1 MKTLYIY
8 GTVYMNGKT
17 IQKSIESLLPLT
29 KKFNLYLSIIDN
41 FSTDNTY
48 EWLMSSSNKYKN
60 VTFYVK
66 QIKCNRGK
74 GREIA
79 LNHILNIAK
88 PNDFTFYID
97 FDTIYT
103 RKIHKY
109 IINFVNERDKN
120 KIGIGHL
127 SLIKYNYGINW
138 KNLNYGEDIER
149 GAHFKYKGYKIY
161 ITPPGNS
168 FGINQDRGNSLKER
182 ERVYAKG
189 LKYYIR
195 LFSNAIDT
203 ERGFAFKN
211 FPEFYKSSKIKSKFR
226 LLVFYFAYLIARIK
240 GIYSYSNK
248 DNYSYILSDK

>member
-29 KKFNLYLSIIDN
+29 KKFNLYFSITDN

-48 EWLMSSSNKYKN
+48 EWLMSNLNKYKN

-66 QIKCNRGK
+66 QVKCNRGK

-79 LNHILNIAK
+79 LNHILNFAK

-103 RKIHKY
+103 KKYINY
-109 IINFVNERDKN
+109 IINFVNRGGKN

-127 SLIKYNYGINW
+127 SLIKYNYDVNW

-149 GAHFKYKGYKIY
+149 VAHFKYKRYKIDIIPFY
-161 ITPPGNS
+161 NL
-168 FGINQDRGNSLKER
+168 FVINQDRGNSTKER
-182 ERVYAKG
+182 EMIYAKG
-189 LKYYIR
+189 FKYYMR
-195 LFSNAIDT
+195 LFSNVIDT

-211 FPEFYKSSKIKSKFR
+211 FNEFYKSSKIKSKFR
-226 LLVFYFAYLIARIK
+226 LLVFYFAYLVARTL
-240 GIYSYSNK
+240 GIYSYSDK
-248 DNYSYILSDK
+248 DNYSYAFSDK